1 MKRQLKLYLIC
12 NTITNKALQ
21 LNPRLQWVMLDTS
34 DERLKRLTA
43 NNIIG
48 NFLKRRKFM
57 DL

>member
-21 LNPRLQWVMLDTS
+21 LNPRLQWVILDTS
-34 DERLKRLTA
+34 DDRLKRLTA
-43 NNIIG
+43 NDIIG
-48 NFLKRRKFM
+48 NFLKRRELV